1 MQGKKGACFTRLTSS
16 NLWYGAQAKEMKR
29 LYKGVLQFQESYFKK
44 ERKFFRRLSN
54 KQEPDVLFITC
65 ADARVYP
72 TLVTQ
77 SKPGEL
83 FIVRNVGNIVPPYGS
98 IQDKNSVAAALEF
111 AVMKL
116 KVTDI
121 IVCGHSN
128 CGAMQALAGDGQA
141 LSHMPHLR
149 DWLQVASPV
158 RDAVDKYYAASSGKS
173 HQRVLE
179 EVNVL
184 TQLKNIQTYPFV
196 TEALEKEELFLHGWY
211 YEIVSGRV
219 YIYDPHSNI
228 FKNLVFHE

>member
-1 MQGKKGACFTRLTSS
+1 
-16 NLWYGAQAKEMKR
+16 MKR
-29 LYKGVLQFQESYFKK
+29 LYRGVLKFQESYFKK

-83 FIVRNVGNIVPPYGS
+83 FIVRNVGNIVPPHDS
-98 IQDKNSVAAALEF
+98 IKDKNSVAAAIEF
-111 AVMKL
+111 AVLKL
-116 KVTDI
+116 KVSDI

-128 CGAMQALAGDGQA
+128 CGAMQALAGDEHD
-141 LSHMPHLR
+141 LSTMPHLR
-149 DWLQVASPV
+149 DWLHVALPV
-158 RDAVDKYYAASSGKS
+158 KDAVDRYYAESSGKS
-173 HQRVLE
+173 RERVLE

-184 TQLKNIQTYPFV
+184 IQLKNIQTYPFV
-196 TEALEKEELFLHGWY
+196 AEALENGQLFLHGWY
-211 YEIVSGRV
+211 YEIVSGKV
-219 YIYDPHSNI
+219 YIYDPHTNI

>member
-1 MQGKKGACFTRLTSS
+1 
-16 NLWYGAQAKEMKR
+16 MKR
-29 LYKGVLQFQESYFKK
+29 LYKGILKFQESYFKK

-111 AVMKL
+111 AVLKL

-128 CGAMQALAGDGQA
+128 CGAMQALAGDGGD
-141 LSHMPHLR
+141 LSQMPHLR
-149 DWLQVASPV
+149 DWLHVAAPV
-158 RDAVDKYYAASSGKS
+158 RDAVDTYYAESSGKS

-196 TEALEKEELFLHGWY
+196 SEAIVKEELFLHGWY
-211 YEIVSGRV
+211 YEIVSGKV
-219 YIYDPHSNI
+219 YIYDPKTNI
-228 FKNLVFHE
+228 FKNLILHE

>member
-1 MQGKKGACFTRLTSS
+1 
-16 NLWYGAQAKEMKR
+16 MKR